1 MSLAASVHDI
11 LGESY
16 VAGFQ
21 TIPLQG
27 AHNHQIQLSSKGILG
42 LEVLLGR
49 YGVVGARVHYQ
60 DGSVSP
66 WLGQSVSKWR
76 YFIRGNDLR
85 RLHVQSDESKYI
97 LWLFRQTP
105 SPSPRSPFSGIST
118 STFIPNPDA
127 HSSMPV
133 FIVRTTIGRCLY
145 YGPYILPKIALTQA
159 HFSTLGYETS
169 HHVSGIFFDAM
180 ISSPGWAKTI
190 GVTLEPNP

>member
-1 MSLAASVHDI
+1 MATKAPLAAVHDFEALAASVHDI

-85 RLHVQSDESKYI
+85 RLHVQSDVRWDIFLLLSRI
-97 LWLFRQTP
+97 L
-105 SPSPRSPFSGIST
+105 
-118 STFIPNPDA
+118 
-127 HSSMPV
+127 
-133 FIVRTTIGRCLY
+133 
-145 YGPYILPKIALTQA
+145 
-159 HFSTLGYETS
+159 
-169 HHVSGIFFDAM
+169 
-180 ISSPGWAKTI
+180 
-190 GVTLEPNP
+190 